1 MKPKTRVAAIQAA
14 PVWLDRE
21 RSVAKACDLILEAG
35 RRGAELVVFGE
46 TWLPTYPYWSPGFTT
61 PVKQWMEVMV
71 ALQDSALRIPS
82 DDTVRLGEAARAA
95 GVHVVLGCNEMDDR
109 PGSRT
114 LFNSVLFLDDRG
126 KVLGRH
132 RKLVPTYG
140 ERLFH
145 GPGDGADLDVYETP
159 LGRLGALVCG
169 EHRMILARAALLLQG
184 EEIHAALWPGMFRV
198 ANDGQRLSSPD
209 TVPPYRCYA
218 HAAIKQHALEGGCFV
233 VSAST
238 YVPPSSVPADF
249 PFETFADVG
258 CGGSTVIDPFGQ
270 YIAEPVF
277 GDVDMVVV
285 DCEERLVKGA
295 KAFFDGMG
303 HYSRFDTL
311 RLQRR
316 TRPWEPVVPLE
327 QGPSSARIDRAALR
341 RIADQFEIPEDR
353 LGRIADE
360 VLTAAG
366 GRS

>member
-21 RSVAKACDLILEAG
+21 GSIAKACDLIIEAG
-35 RRGAELVVFGE
+35 RRGADLVVFGE
-46 TWLPTYPYWSPGFTT
+46 TWLPTYPYWSLGFTT
-61 PVKQWMEVMV
+61 PVKAWLEVTV
-71 ALQDSALRIPS
+71 ALQDHALRIPS
-82 DDTVRLGEAARAA
+82 DDTVRLGEAARTA
-95 GVHVVLGCNEMDDR
+95 GTYVVFGCNEMDDR

-140 ERLFH
+140 ERLLH
-145 GPGDGADLDVYETP
+145 GPGDGADLNVYETSV
-159 LGRLGALVCG
+159 GRLGALVCG

-198 ANDGQRLSSPD
+198 ADEGQRLSAPD
-209 TVPPYRCYA
+209 TEPPYRCYA
-218 HAAIKQHALEGGCFV
+218 HAAIRQHALEGGCFV

-238 YVPPSSVPADF
+238 YVPPKSVPADF
-249 PFETFADVG
+249 PLETFADVG

-270 YIAEPVF
+270 YLAGPVF

-285 DCEERLVKGA
+285 DCEERMIKAA
-295 KAFFDGMG
+295 KAFFDGLG

-316 TRPWEPVVPLE
+316 TRPWEPVVSMDAGVKF
-327 QGPSSARIDRAALR
+327 GPVDRGALR
-341 RIADQFEIPEDR
+341 RLADQYAISEDT
-353 LGRIADE
+353 LERIANE
-360 VLTAAG
+360 VLSVVG
-366 GRS
+366 KP